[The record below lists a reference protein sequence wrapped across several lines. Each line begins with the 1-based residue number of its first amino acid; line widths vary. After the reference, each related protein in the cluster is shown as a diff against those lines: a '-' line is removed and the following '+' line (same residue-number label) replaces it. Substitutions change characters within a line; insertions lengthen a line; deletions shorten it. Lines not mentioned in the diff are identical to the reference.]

1 MKYLKMHTIILYN
14 DINTVFFTYIKLIN
28 TSLPSFIETS
38 PLVQQKDLVYI
49 GPAEGS
55 SLY

>member
-14 DINTVFFTYIKLIN
+14 DINTVFFTYITLIN

>member
-1 MKYLKMHTIILYN
+1 MHTMILYN
-14 DINTVFFTYIKLIN
+14 NINTGFFTYIKLIN

-49 GPAEGS
+49 EGK
-55 SLY
+55 LLNCK